1 MANPNILNV
10 TTLNG
15 KSSGSLLTTSNQDIV
30 TATSNKIFKINSIFG
45 TNVTS
50 DNSNTSLTVI
60 FYDFSSG
67 VSSEL
72 CYLSVIPAYNT
83 LVVLDKDSSIYL
95 EEGDKIQARADKV
108 SAIKLTI
115 SWEEIS

>member
-10 TTLNG
+10 TSLYG
-15 KSSGSLLTTSNQDIV
+15 KSTGLLLTTSTQDIV
-30 TATSNKIFKINSIFG
+30 TATTNKVFKINSIFG

-60 FYDFSSG
+60 FYDSSTG
-67 VSSEL
+67 TSSEL
-72 CYLSVIPAYNT
+72 CSLSVIPAYNT
-83 LVVLDKDSSIYL
+83 LVALDKDSSIYL
-95 EEGDKIQARADKV
+95 EEGDKIQARADKAN
-108 SAIKLTI
+108 AIKLTI